1 MKTNDRII
9 AARARILQLKTL
21 INLWEKQEKSTK
33 TSNSSYIQTNK
44 ILNLVANGR
53 TSKNE
58 YEFRVNKVAKLL
70 SVGSVRSDIHQF
82 AAKEWGVHSR
92 TIDRYIQDAREIV
105 KQDFDIDR
113 RQFTADIL
121 SQYASLAKEA
131 RKSGQLHVALGC
143 INSMAKVG
151 QVST

>member
-1 MKTNDRII
+1 M
-9 AARARILQLKTL
+9 
-21 INLWEKQEKSTK
+21 
-33 TSNSSYIQTNK
+33 
-44 ILNLVANGR
+44 ANGR

-58 YEFRVNKVAKLL
+58 HEFRVNKVAKLM
-70 SVGSVRSDIHQF
+70 SVGTVRSDILQF
-82 AAKEWGVHSR
+82 ATTEWGVAQR
-92 TIDRYIQDAREIV
+92 TVDSYIQDAREIL

-113 RQFTADIL
+113 RQFTAEVL
-121 SQYASLAKEA
+121 AQYASLAKEA

>member
-9 AARARILQLKTL
+9 AAKARILQLKTL

-44 ILNLVANGR
+44 NLNLVANGR

-58 YEFRVNKVAKLL
+58 HEFRVNKVAKLL

-131 RKSGQLHVALGC
+131 RKSGQLTVALGC

-151 QVST
+151 QVMS

>member
-1 MKTNDRII
+1 M
-9 AARARILQLKTL
+9 
-21 INLWEKQEKSTK
+21 S
-33 TSNSSYIQTNK
+33 
-44 ILNLVANGR
+44 NGR

-58 YEFRVNKVAKLL
+58 HEFRVNKVAKLL

-82 AAKEWGVHSR
+82 AAKEGGVHSR

-131 RKSGQLHVALGC
+131 RKSGQLTVALGC

-151 QVST
+151 QVMS

>member
-1 MKTNDRII
+1 M
-9 AARARILQLKTL
+9 
-21 INLWEKQEKSTK
+21 
-33 TSNSSYIQTNK
+33 SNGKNT
-44 ILNLVANGR
+44 R
-53 TSKNE
+53 TSKT
-58 YEFRVNKVAKLL
+58 EFDYRVNKVAKLL
-70 SVGSVRSDIHQF
+70 STGSVRSDIHQY
-82 AAKEWGVHSR
+82 AAQEWGVHLR
-92 TIDRYIQDAREIV
+92 TADRYIQDAREIL

-121 SQYASLAKEA
+121 SQYATLAKEA

>member
-9 AARARILQLKTL
+9 AAKARILQLKTL

-44 ILNLVANGR
+44 NLNLVANGR

-58 YEFRVNKVAKLL
+58 HEFRVNKVAKLL

-131 RKSGQLHVALGC
+131 RKAGQLHVALGC

>member
-1 MKTNDRII
+1 M
-9 AARARILQLKTL
+9 
-21 INLWEKQEKSTK
+21 S
-33 TSNSSYIQTNK
+33 
-44 ILNLVANGR
+44 NGR

-58 YEFRVNKVAKLL
+58 HEFRVNKVAKLL

-82 AAKEWGVHSR
+82 AAKEWGVHTR